1 MPRFEP
7 FAGLRYQMS
16 ANLDPVTA
24 PPYDV
29 IDEPER
35 AELAARSPYNAVR
48 LELPVDDDAEEGEDR
63 YQAAARLLRRWVEI
77 GMVVA
82 DDPASFY
89 LYRMGY
95 HDEVGRPRQT
105 TGVIGALG
113 LEPLGEGDV
122 LPHEH
127 TTARAKSDRLQLL
140 EATKCNVSPIWC
152 LSLAQ
157 GLAAMV
163 EPLGPPFARSTDD
176 EGVHHRLWRV
186 NSPAIVDTIAEV
198 VASAPVIIADG
209 HHRYETAL
217 AYRDQR
223 EATTSG
229 FAGHDLVMA
238 LVVELAEDE
247 VSVRP
252 IHRLLT
258 GLPEDLDVV
267 EALSGWFQVEEIA
280 DANGPVNGVALAESM
295 AAAGALGLALPDG
308 RTVLLHPRAGVFPD
322 DVLDLDASR
331 ADLAREGLPPHEVAY
346 RHDACDVVARVRDAP
361 GSAGLLLRPATVD
374 QIADA
379 ARQGV
384 RMPPKTTYFHP
395 KPRTGMVFRSID
407 R

>member
-7 FAGLRYQMS
+7 FTGLRYQTS
-16 ANLDPVTA
+16 ANLDAFTA

-35 AELAARSPYNAVR
+35 VELAARSPYNAVR
-48 LELPVDDDAEEGEDR
+48 LELPADEEAEEGEDR
-63 YQAAARLLRRWVEI
+63 YHAAARLLRRWMEI
-77 GMVVA
+77 GMVVH
-82 DDPASFY
+82 DDPASYY

-95 HDEVGRPRQT
+95 HDAQGRPRQT

-113 LEPLGEGDV
+113 LENLGEGDV

-140 EATKCNVSPIWC
+140 EATRCNLSPIWC
-152 LSLAQ
+152 LSLAK

-163 EPLGPPFARSTDD
+163 EPLGPPFARCTDD
-176 EGVHHRLWRV
+176 DGVHHRLWRV
-186 NSPAIVDTIAEV
+186 NSPAIVDTISEV

-217 AYRDQR
+217 AYREQQQ
-223 EATTSG
+223 EGGTG
-229 FAGHDLVMA
+229 PAGQDLIMA

-247 VSVRP
+247 ISVEP

-258 GLPEDLDVV
+258 GLPLDLDVV
-267 EALSGWFQVEEIA
+267 AVLSARFRIEEIT
-280 DANGPVNGVALAESM
+280 DTTTGTSLAETM
-295 AAAGALGLALPDG
+295 AGAGALGLTLSDG
-308 RTVLLHPRAGVFPD
+308 RQFLLHPQPGAFPD
-322 DVLDLDASR
+322 DLLDLDASR
-331 ADLAREGLPPHEVAY
+331 ADVARGDLPTHEVTY
-346 RHDACDVVARVRDAP
+346 RHDTDRVIAQVEGSP

-374 QIADA
+374 QIAGA

-384 RMPPKTTYFHP
+384 RMPPKTTYFRP
-395 KPRTGMVFRSID
+395 KPRTGMVFRTID

>member
-16 ANLDPVTA
+16 ANLDPVIA

-35 AELAARSPYNAVR
+35 AELATRSPYNAVR
-48 LELPVDDDAEEGEDR
+48 LELPVDSDAEEGEDR
-63 YQAAARLLRRWVEI
+63 YQAAARLLRRWSEI
-77 GMVVA
+77 GMVVH

-95 HDEVGRPRQT
+95 QDQAGRPRQT

-113 LEPLGEGDV
+113 LEALGEGDV

-140 EATKCNVSPIWC
+140 EATKTNVSPIWC

-163 EPLGPPFARSTDD
+163 EPLGPPFARGTDD
-176 EGVHHRLWRV
+176 DGVHHRLWRV

-198 VASAPVIIADG
+198 VASAPLVIADG

-223 EATTSG
+223 EGAG
-229 FAGHDLVMA
+229 GHDLVMA

-247 VSVRP
+247 VSVGP
-252 IHRLLT
+252 IHRLLS

-267 EALSGWFQVEEIA
+267 EALSTWFRAEEVPGA
-280 DANGPVNGVALAESM
+280 GAGAGAVDTPMPELM
-295 AAAGALGLALPDG
+295 AGAGALGLVLPG
-308 RTVLLHPRAGVFPD
+308 GGLWLLHPRAEAFPD
-322 DVLDLDASR
+322 DLLDLDASR
-331 ADLAREGLPPHEVAY
+331 ADLARQGLPDHEVAY
-346 RHDACDVVARVRDAP
+346 RHDPDDLGERVRERP
-361 GSAGLLLRPATVD
+361 GSAGLLLRPARVD
-374 QIADA
+374 QIAEA
-379 ARQGV
+379 AHRRV
-384 RMPPKTTYFHP
+384 RMPPKTTYFFP

>member
-1 MPRFEP
+1 VPRFEP

-48 LELPVDDDAEEGEDR
+48 LELPVDADAEEGEDR
-63 YQAAARLLRRWVEI
+63 YQGAARLLRRWSEI
-77 GMVVA
+77 GMVVP

-95 HDEVGRPRQT
+95 HDEAGRPRQT

-113 LEPLGEGDV
+113 LEALGEGDV
-122 LPHEH
+122 LPHEQ
-127 TTARAKSDRLQLL
+127 TTARAKGDRLQLL
-140 EATKCNVSPIWC
+140 EATKTNLSPIWC

-163 EPLGPPFARSTDD
+163 EPLGPPFARCTDD
-176 EGVHHRLWRV
+176 DGVHHRLWRV

-198 VASAPVIIADG
+198 VASAPLIIADG

-223 EATTSG
+223 DG
-229 FAGHDLVMA
+229 AGPGGYDLVMA

-267 EALSGWFQVEEIA
+267 EALSTWFRPEQVPSTDTPLSETMT
-280 DANGPVNGVALAESM
+280 G
-295 AAAGALGLALPDG
+295 AGALGLVLPGGG
-308 RTVLLHPRAGVFPD
+308 RWLLHPRAEAFPD
-322 DVLDLDASR
+322 ELLDLDASR
-331 ADLAREGLPPHEVAY
+331 ADHARQGLPTHDVAY
-346 RHDACDVVARVRDAP
+346 RHDGADLAGRVQDRP
-361 GSAGLLLRPATVD
+361 GSAGLLLRPAKVD

-379 ARQGV
+379 AHRRV
-384 RMPPKTTYFHP
+384 RMPPKTTYFFP